1 MTSEQLAGF
10 EAAAGGISAAALL
23 LAIAMIVM
31 TFYTLW
37 TVWLALALA
46 PRLVGRAGG
55 PLRLPVVAAA
65 GHHRAAAGGLFRAAI
80 GTLWGLSGAEIFT
93 LSEDN

>member
-1 MTSEQLAGF
+1 MTPEQLAGF

-46 PRLVGRAGG
+46 RGWWAEQVELYDFLWSLLRATIVLLLVGYFVR
-55 PLRLPVVAAA
+55 P
-65 GHHRAAAGGLFRAAI
+65 
-80 GTLWGLSGAEIFT
+80 
-93 LSEDN
+93 